1 MADEQA
7 PSLEVALASAERE
20 AETVLKAAAKVT
32 SALKA
37 MQKAAREGDL
47 RKLRAA
53 PEAIRRQMITLD
65 QEVARVEK
73 SWDFDEESYLR
84 NGGFVQELLQVAA
97 ARGLAL
103 TEQDDR
109 LYSYPVLISVAPG
122 DRAVKIDRKAERRI
136 RPSFLINLLQE
147 RQRRPARF
155 KAADFLESLRFA
167 YQIAVERKSA
177 ERRYGS
183 VVPLRE
189 IYELFTV
196 MPGQTREY
204 ALPEF
209 TRDVYLVDQS
219 GVNTTRNG
227 SAMELHAGTGTK
239 SERGVLS
246 IVTQEGSEKRYFGI
260 SFSKGD

>member
-7 PSLEVALASAERE
+7 PSLETALAGAERE

-32 SALKA
+32 GALKA

-53 PEAIRRQMITLD
+53 PEAIRRQMTTLD
-65 QEVARVEK
+65 QEVARVEE

-84 NGGFVQELLQVAA
+84 DGRFVHELLQVAA

-167 YQIAVERKSA
+167 YQVAFERKA
-177 ERRYGS
+177 GERHYGS

-189 IYELFTV
+189 LYELFTM
-196 MPGQTREY
+196 MPGQGREY
-204 ALPEF
+204 AAPEF

-219 GVNTTRNG
+219 GLSTTRNG
-227 SAMELHAGTGTK
+227 SVMELHAGTGTK

-246 IVTQEGSEKRYFGI
+246 IVTQEGAEKRYFGI